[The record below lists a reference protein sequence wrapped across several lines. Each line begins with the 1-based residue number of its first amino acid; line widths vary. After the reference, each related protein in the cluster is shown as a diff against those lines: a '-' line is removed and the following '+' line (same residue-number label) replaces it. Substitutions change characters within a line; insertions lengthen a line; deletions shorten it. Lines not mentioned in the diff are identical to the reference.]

1 MYCDWIETRRKRMY
15 FEKIRDIIANQL
27 GIDPGTIKPES
38 KLVDDL
44 KTDSL
49 DIVEL
54 IMDLEQE
61 FDVEIPDEELPKIQT
76 VADIIGYLEKK

>member
-1 MYCDWIETRRKRMY
+1 MI
-15 FEKIRDIIANQL
+15 FEKVRDIIANQL
-27 GIDPGTIKPES
+27 GIDPDKIRPET

-61 FDVEIPDEELPKIQT
+61 FDMEIPDEELPKIQS
-76 VADIIGYLEKK
+76 VDDIIRYIEAK

>member
-1 MYCDWIETRRKRMY
+1 MV
-15 FEKIRDIIANQL
+15 FEKVRDIIADQL
-27 GIDPGTIKPES
+27 GIDREKILPET

-61 FDVEIPDEELPKIQT
+61 FDMEIPDEELPKIQS
-76 VADIIGYLEKK
+76 VGDIIRYIEGK

>member
-1 MYCDWIETRRKRMY
+1 MY
-15 FEKIRDIIANQL
+15 FEKIQEIIAKQL
-27 GIDPGTIKPES
+27 GIDPETIKMES
-38 KLVDDL
+38 RLVDDL

-61 FDVEIPDEELPKIQT
+61 FDKQIPDEELPKIQT
-76 VADIIGYLEKK
+76 VADIISYLEQE

>member
-1 MYCDWIETRRKRMY
+1 MV
-15 FEKIRDIIANQL
+15 FEKVRDIIANQL
-27 GIDPGTIKPES
+27 GIDPEKIQPET

-61 FDVEIPDEELPKIQT
+61 FDMEIPDEDLPKIQS
-76 VADIIGYLEKK
+76 VDDIIRYIEAK

>member
-1 MYCDWIETRRKRMY
+1 MI
-15 FEKIRDIIANQL
+15 FEKVRDIIANQL
-27 GIDPGTIKPES
+27 GIDPEKISPETR
-38 KLVDDL
+38 LVDDL

-61 FDVEIPDEELPKIQT
+61 FDMEIPDEDLPKIQS
-76 VADIIGYLEKK
+76 VDDIIRYIEAK

>member
-1 MYCDWIETRRKRMY
+1 MV
-15 FEKIRDIIANQL
+15 FEKVRDIIANQL
-27 GIDPGTIKPES
+27 GIDPEKILPETR
-38 KLVDDL
+38 LVDDL

-61 FDVEIPDEELPKIQT
+61 FDMEIPDEDLPKIQS
-76 VADIIGYLEKK
+76 VDDIIRYIEAK